1 MLFSVRL
8 QSVLP
13 RWCLVGSVLAVMGA
27 VPVMAQQQQQSP
39 RETSDSTEGK
49 PQISYRI
56 SPVVVTA
63 TLTEKSQFDVPK
75 PMSVLDEAQIRERT
89 PNNPADLLRDLP
101 GVDVTGVGVN
111 QVRPSIRG
119 QRGQRILLLE
129 DGMRLSNSRRQQ
141 SFGEIPGIVD
151 VSSLARIEIVRGPA
165 SVLYGTDAIGGVI
178 NMITIRPTEEGLH
191 GSGGYRY
198 STQDGQHRGVGSV
211 NGRFGSWLFRA
222 KGSVRT
228 AGDYRAPSGS
238 FGQITLDSNTT
249 VFDTGTNDY
258 GLEGFLGYQVSRGSE
273 VYAKYARYD
282 ADTSGFGYVDPASY
296 APDAPFIQIIYPFQ
310 TFDKV
315 TVGYRGSDLKLGFA
329 DKLDVVGYY
338 QGNARRLSNNVFVSF
353 GIPNAPDAGVAVESF
368 NYTDL
373 QTFGARLEA
382 TKLAGSS
389 VMLTYGMD
397 MFRDASENNDT
408 SLTTIVGFGPPQQTV
423 SVVPLVPYASY
434 VNAGGFVQADW
445 RFTSKTS
452 LVVSGRYQHIRAATR
467 ETPGIQ
473 DTLQTRAYNTVV
485 GAANLLYEVTPMI
498 TLLGSVGRAFRA
510 PNLVEQF
517 FNGLTP
523 EGAAY
528 QVPNPDLEPETS
540 LNFDL
545 GARYR
550 NRYVFL
556 EAFWFRNEIRNGI
569 RIDATGDSLNG
580 LPTFWNV
587 NVDKLR
593 FTGVEVAA
601 DVLLPAGFTVGGSY
615 THLSTRDVLNEN
627 NPVGD
632 SYGNKYQFDAGYR
645 HPSNRFWVE
654 YVLRHNG
661 ERKDS
666 ELSGPIGAS
675 PIGEVLPA
683 FTVHSVRGG
692 VTLFRQGAVTHR
704 LGMAVT
710 NLTDA
715 LYAEF
720 SNAAFF
726 RPESRRGVTV
736 TYGIEF

>member
-1 MLFSVRL
+1 MMLVVLSRFRLAGRTLLIAFSA
-8 QSVLP
+8 VLTGTQ
-13 RWCLVGSVLAVMGA
+13 LV
-27 VPVMAQQQQQSP
+27 AQEQPAP
-39 RETSDSTEGK
+39 REQADSTEQK

-63 TLTEKSQFDVPK
+63 TRTEKSQFDVPK
-75 PMSVLDEAQIRERT
+75 PVSVLNQAEIRERT
-89 PNNPADLLRDLP
+89 PNNPADLLRSLP

-151 VSSLARIEIVRGPA
+151 IASLERVEIVRGPA

-178 NMITIRPTEEGLH
+178 NLITIRPTEEGLH
-191 GSGGYRY
+191 GTGGYRY
-198 STQDGQHRGVGSV
+198 SSQDGQHRGIGSL
-211 NGRFGSWLFRA
+211 NGRFGAWSFRV
-222 KGSVRT
+222 KGSYRD
-228 AGDYRAPSGS
+228 AGDYRAPGGS
-238 FGQITLDSNTT
+238 FGEITLDSNTT

-258 GLEGFLGYQVSRGSE
+258 SVEGYLGYRLSRASE
-273 VYAKYARYD
+273 VFAKYERYD
-282 ADTSGFGYVDPASY
+282 ADTSGFGYVEPTAY
-296 APDAPFIQIIYPFQ
+296 APDAPFIQILYPFQ
-310 TFDKV
+310 TFDKF
-315 TVGYRGSDLKLGFA
+315 TFGYRGEGLRIGVA
-329 DKLDVVGYY
+329 DQLDVVAYY
-338 QGNARRLSNNVFVSF
+338 QGNKRRLSNDVFVSF
-353 GIPNAPDAGVAVESF
+353 GIPTAPDAGVSVQSF

-373 QTFGARLEA
+373 ETFGARLEA
-382 TKLAGSS
+382 TKFAGSD
-389 VMLTYGMD
+389 VMLTYGLD
-397 MFRDASENNDT
+397 MFRDASENSDT
-408 SLTTIVGFGPPQQTV
+408 SFTTVVGFGPPQQTV
-423 SVVPLVPYASY
+423 SVVPLVPYANY
-434 VNAGGFVQADW
+434 LNAGGFLQADW
-445 RFTSKTS
+445 QFTSKTS
-452 LVVSGRYQHIRAATR
+452 LIVSGRYQHIRAAT
-467 ETPGIQ
+467 EQTPGLEI
-473 DTLQTRAYNTVV
+473 TPETRTYNTVV

-550 NRYVFL
+550 NRHLFL
-556 EAFWFRNEIRNGI
+556 EAFWFRNEISNGI

-615 THLSTRDVLNEN
+615 SHLSTKDVLNEN
-627 NPVGD
+627 NPIGD
-632 SYGNKYQFDAGYR
+632 SYGDKFQADVGYR
-645 HPSNRFWVE
+645 HPSDRFWLG
-654 YVLRHNG
+654 YSLRHNG

-683 FTVHSVRGG
+683 FTVHSLRGG
-692 VTLFRQGAVTHR
+692 VTLFRRASHTHR
-704 LGMAVT
+704 VGVAVT
-710 NLTDA
+710 NLTNA

-720 SNAAFF
+720 SNAGFF
-726 RPESRRGVTV
+726 RPEARRGVTV
-736 TYGIEF
+736 TYDIAF